1 MRGTQ
6 IKELLHQGERVY
18 GTHVVSLMNPVAAAL
33 ATGMELDFAFF
44 CTEHM
49 PLDRTEVSM
58 MCQFYAAKGISPI
71 VRVPW
76 PDAAAVGVALDGGAE
91 GIVVPYLETI
101 EDARAMAGAVK
112 YRPLKGQLLKDAL
125 DKKNKLPLKTQEF
138 LREFNQDRYLIIGI
152 ESVPAINRLEELIDA
167 SQADGVFLG
176 PHDITTSMG
185 IPTEYH
191 HPDFVDLVEDVIH
204 RCRRCNVGVGLHIQ
218 LLTLPEAVLRRFLD
232 AGMNW
237 IINGSDVIVMRD
249 AMNQQLRHLR
259 QMPQAKTSNGF
270 SGHLQHTTPTQNG
283 SIKAVASCI
292 T

>member
-1 MRGTQ
+1 MNGTQ
-6 IKELLHQGERVY
+6 IKERLHRGERVY
-18 GTHVVSLMNPVAAAL
+18 GTHILSLMNPVAAAM
-33 ATGMELDFAFF
+33 ATEMELDFAFI

-58 MCQFYAAKGISPI
+58 MCQLYAAKGISPI

-76 PDAAAVGVALDGGAE
+76 PDAAAIGCALDGGAE
-91 GIVVPYLETI
+91 GIVVPYLESI

-112 YRPLKGQLLKDAL
+112 YRPLKGQMLRDAL
-125 DKKNKLPLKTQEF
+125 TKKNKLPATTLEF
-138 LREFNQDRYLIIGI
+138 LEEFNHDRYLIIGI
-152 ESVPAINRLEELIDA
+152 ESVPAINRLEELIEA

-185 IPTEYH
+185 IPTQYH
-191 HPDFVDLVEDVIH
+191 HPDFVDMVEDVIR

-218 LLTLPEAVLRRFLD
+218 LFTLPEPILQRFLN

-237 IINGSDVIVMRD
+237 LINGSDVTVMRD
-249 AMNQQLRHLR
+249 AMNQQLRQLR
-259 QMPQAKTSNGF
+259 QMVAG
-270 SGHLQHTTPTQNG
+270 QNG
-283 SIKAVASCI
+283 KGHAELLQSEPTLQNGNKPIASCI

>member
-1 MRGTQ
+1 MNGTQ
-6 IKELLHQGERVY
+6 IKERLHRGERVY
-18 GTHVVSLMNPVAAAL
+18 GTHILSLMNPVAAAM
-33 ATGMELDFAFF
+33 TTEMELDFAFI

-58 MCQFYAAKGISPI
+58 MCQLYAAKGISPI

-76 PDAAAVGVALDGGAE
+76 PDAAAVGSALDAGAE
-91 GIVVPYLETI
+91 GIVVPYLESI

-112 YRPLKGQLLKDAL
+112 YRPLKGQFLKNAL
-125 DKKNKLPLKTQEF
+125 TNKNTLPVKTQEF
-138 LREFNQDRYLIIGI
+138 LREFNNDRYLIIGI
-152 ESVPAINRLEELIDA
+152 ESVPAINQLEELIEA

-191 HPDFVDLVEDVIH
+191 HPDFVDTIEDVI
-204 RCRRCNVGVGLHIQ
+204 RRSRRCNVGVGLHYQ
-218 LLTLPEAVLRRFLD
+218 LLSLPEAILQRYLD

-237 IINGSDVIVMRD
+237 IINGSDIVVMRN
-249 AMNQQLRHLR
+249 AMNQQLHQLR
-259 QMPQAKTSNGF
+259 QMTAR
-270 SGHLQHTTPTQNG
+270 QNG
-283 SIKAVASCI
+283 HGHGELLQSEPTLQNGIKPIVSCI